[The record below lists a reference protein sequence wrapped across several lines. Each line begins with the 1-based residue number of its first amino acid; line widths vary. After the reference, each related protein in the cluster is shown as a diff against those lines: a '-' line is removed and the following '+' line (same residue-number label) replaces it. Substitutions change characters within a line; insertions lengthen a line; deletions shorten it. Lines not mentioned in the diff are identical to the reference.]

1 MGIFSTIQSRYLRS
15 LCPIFNDGL
24 EKEGTILFRHHK
36 QGPEAVTEDETGI
49 YINATYRDPIYNAK
63 LLFKR
68 K

>member
-1 MGIFSTIQSRYLRS
+1 TVLYNPDTLEAYVPFL
-15 LCPIFNDGL
+15 NDGL
-24 EKEGTILFRHHK
+24 EKEGTILFKHNE
-36 QGPEAVTEDETGI
+36 QGSEAVTEDETGI